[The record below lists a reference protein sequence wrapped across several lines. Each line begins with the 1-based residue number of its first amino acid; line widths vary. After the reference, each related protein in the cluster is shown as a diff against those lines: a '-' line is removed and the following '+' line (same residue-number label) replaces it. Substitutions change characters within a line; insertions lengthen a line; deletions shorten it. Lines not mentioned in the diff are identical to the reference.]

1 MKKNKMLAWMMLLG
15 ILFASQSP
23 IFAGDNPFISKEAPK
38 KRVVSIRYPVFI
50 QKMLSKIVPLQHRL
64 NKALVAFTREIK
76 ETRSKKS
83 LSIVIV
89 IAFIYGVIHALG
101 PGHGKTITWS
111 YFLSKQA
118 NIKKG
123 IIVGN
128 AIAFLHAGSALAIV
142 LSLQFVARQ
151 AVLTSFEEVSRTIQL
166 VSYALIAMIGL
177 FLLIQTC
184 TNLRRKKN
192 RPENSLSYED
202 AEPKNMIP
210 VAIAVGLI
218 PCPGAV
224 IILLFS
230 SAMGVLKLGVLLTLM
245 MALGMGVTIS
255 SVAVLTIVAKRGI
268 LKFVSGKPEVIAGF
282 QAATG
287 IAGSAFIFLLGLFLF
302 LGRL

>member
-1 MKKNKMLAWMMLLG
+1 MKKNRMLTWMLALG

-23 IFAGDNPFISKEAPK
+23 IFAGDNPFISEEAPQ
-38 KRVVSIRYPVFI
+38 KRIVSIRYPVFI
-50 QKMLSKIVPLQHRL
+50 QKMLNKITPLQHRL
-64 NKALVAFTREIK
+64 NKALVALTREIK

-118 NIKKG
+118 HITKG
-123 IIVGN
+123 IVLGN
-128 AIAFLHAGSALAIV
+128 AIAFLHAASALVIV
-142 LSLQFVARQ
+142 FSLQLLARQ
-151 AVLTSFEEVSRTIQL
+151 AVLTSFEAISRTVQL

-177 FLLIQTC
+177 FLLIRTC
-184 TNLRRKKN
+184 RNLRRKKDH
-192 RPENSLSYED
+192 PGNSLSYED
-202 AEPKNMIP
+202 AKPRNMIP
-210 VAIAVGLI
+210 VAIGVGLI

-255 SVAVLTIVAKRGI
+255 SVAVLTIVAKRGV
-268 LKFVSGKPEVIAGF
+268 LKFVSGKPGVIVGF

-302 LGRL
+302 MGRL

>member
-1 MKKNKMLAWMMLLG
+1 MLALG
-15 ILFASQSP
+15 VLFASQSP
-23 IFAGDNPFISKEAPK
+23 IFAGDNPFISKKSPP
-38 KRVVSIRYPVFI
+38 KRVVSIPYPVFI
-50 QKMLSKIVPLQHRL
+50 QKMLRKIAPLQHRL

-118 NIKKG
+118 HIKKG

-128 AIAFLHAGSALAIV
+128 AIAFLHAGSALIIV

-151 AVLTSFEEVSRTIQL
+151 AALTSFEEVSRTVQL

-177 FLLIQTC
+177 FLLIQTYR
-184 TNLRRKKN
+184 NLRRKKDH
-192 RPENSLSYED
+192 PENSLSYEG
-202 AEPKNMIP
+202 AKPQNMIP
-210 VAIAVGLI
+210 VAIAVGMI

-255 SVAVLTIVAKRGI
+255 SVAVLTIVAKRGV
-268 LKFVSGKPEVIAGF
+268 LKFVSGKPGVIANF
-282 QAATG
+282 QTAAE
-287 IAGSAFIFLLGLFLF
+287 IAGSAFIFLLGLFYF
-302 LGRL
+302 LVF

>member
-1 MKKNKMLAWMMLLG
+1 MNKILVWLLALG

-23 IFAGDNPFISKEAPK
+23 IFAGDNPFISEEAPK
-38 KRVVSIRYPVFI
+38 KRAVSIRYPVFI
-50 QKMLSKIVPLQHRL
+50 QKMLSKIAPLQHRL

-83 LSIVIV
+83 LFILIFV
-89 IAFIYGVIHALG
+89 AFTYGIIHALG
-101 PGHGKTITWS
+101 PGHWKTITWA
-111 YFLSKQA
+111 YFQSKQA
-118 NIKKG
+118 NITKG

-128 AIAFLHAGSALAIV
+128 TIAFLHAASALVIV
-142 LSLQFVARQ
+142 LGLQFVARQ
-151 AVLTSFEEVSRTIQL
+151 AVLTSFEEVSRTVQL

-177 FLLIQTC
+177 FLLIRTC
-184 TNLRRKKN
+184 RNLRRGKDH
-192 RPENSLSYED
+192 PENSLSYED
-202 AEPKNMIP
+202 TEPKNMIP

-245 MALGMGVTIS
+245 MALGMGITIS
-255 SVAVLTIVAKRGI
+255 SVAVLTIITKRGV
-268 LKFVSGKPEVIAGF
+268 LKCVSGKPRVIAGF
-282 QAATG
+282 QAVTE

-302 LGRL
+302 MGRL